1 MVTKKQ
7 QAALLAV
14 VAVAAL
20 AQVAAAAVHPVGGNG
35 AWDTTGNYN
44 AWSVSQKFS
53 QGDSILFTY
62 PSSHDVVEVPKASYD
77 ACSPAN
83 ALASYTGGSTTVKLD
98 APGKHYFIC
107 GVPGHCAAG
116 MKLEVTVAAATATK
130 PRHKKGAAPAA
141 APAMPPAVSSP
152 TEEMPA
158 VTSPTGSPAPSSA
171 SAASTIAIN
180 VAATLAAGM
189 ALAFLAM

>member
-1 MVTKKQ
+1 MNIRTMR
-7 QAALLAV
+7 AV
-14 VAVAAL
+14 
-20 AQVAAAAVHPVGGNG
+20 
-35 AWDTTGNYN
+35 
-44 AWSVSQKFS
+44 
-53 QGDSILFTY
+53 FTY

-130 PRHKKGAAPAA
+130 PRHKGAAPAA

>member
-53 QGDSILFTY
+53 QGDSIRKHLDR
-62 PSSHDVVEVPKASYD
+62 SQLSHSIHGPW
-77 ACSPAN
+77 PWH
-83 ALASYTGGSTTVKLD
+83 G
-98 APGKHYFIC
+98 
-107 GVPGHCAAG
+107 
-116 MKLEVTVAAATATK
+116 
-130 PRHKKGAAPAA
+130 
-141 APAMPPAVSSP
+141 
-152 TEEMPA
+152 
-158 VTSPTGSPAPSSA
+158 
-171 SAASTIAIN
+171 
-180 VAATLAAGM
+180 
-189 ALAFLAM
+189 